1 MSVILNGG
9 APAAVGRRVP
19 PLAVIS
25 SDWRAT
31 DNAPAGLSPDDPSPR
46 RHAGR
51 PAARLDTRWRQGSDA
66 PFQLDSAA
74 PPAARLAPSGD
85 DGINRSQWRIG
96 DQMPFRMDGVEVE
109 RVAPNAAK
117 ANSAWRLGD
126 AQRTP
131 LQTGE
136 PQVTPRPDGIGEP
149 KAVGVAVRERRLRE
163 HTDDLIQK
171 LQMVPPLGDHVQR
184 LRRGEFRM

>member
-1 MSVILNGG
+1 MCDHPHSPQSTLSATGG
-9 APAAVGRRVP
+9 PNLSRFSWDP
-19 PLAVIS
+19 LSTLAVV
-25 SDWRAT
+25 R
-31 DNAPAGLSPDDPSPR
+31 GVE
-46 RHAGR
+46 
-51 PAARLDTRWRQGSDA
+51 
-66 PFQLDSAA
+66 SASCGA
-74 PPAARLAPSGD
+74 SGD

-136 PQVTPRPDGIGEP
+136 PHVTPRPDGIGEP